1 MLIQDIKRSGGY
13 GVGDKSKER
22 GSEVK
27 VDEEVDSGNN
37 LQIAWGGHKNVSKE
51 FKKKVIAICKRLEI
65 NPNYLMS
72 CIALETIRTFSHSIK
87 NPLAT
92 ATGLIQFLES
102 TAIKLGTTT
111 EKLAKMTQVE
121 QLDYVENIFNH
132 IGEKF
137 KILRIFIW

>member
-1 MLIQDIKRSGGY
+1 M
-13 GVGDKSKER
+13 
-22 GSEVK
+22 
-27 VDEEVDSGNN
+27 
-37 LQIAWGGHKNVSKE
+37 SKE

-72 CIALETIRTFSHSIK
+72 CMALETIRTFSHSIK